1 MALPSGF
8 ILKKYQVLLTQRQNS
23 ASGMITDGTPFLYG
37 YIEQVNDLSD
47 MYIVGEYV
55 LFDGSDAIRFT
66 YDGILYFLTTE
77 NNLYLTEP
85 FIAP

>member
-47 MYIVGEYV
+47 LYIAGEYV
-55 LFDGSDAIRFT
+55 LFDASTAIRFT
-66 YDGILYFLTTE
+66 YDDVFYYLTTE
-77 NNLYLTEP
+77 DNLFLIEP
-85 FIAP
+85 YIAP

>member
-37 YIEQVNDLSD
+37 YIEQVNDLCD
-47 MYIVGEYV
+47 LYVVGEYV
-55 LFDGSDAIRFT
+55 LFDASTAIRFT
-66 YDGILYFLTTE
+66 YDDVFYYLTTE
-77 NNLYLTEP
+77 DNLFLIEP
-85 FIAP
+85 YIAP

>member
-37 YIEQVNDLSD
+37 YIEQVNDLCDLYS
-47 MYIVGEYV
+47 VGKYV
-55 LFDGSDAIRFT
+55 LFDASNAIRFT
-66 YDGILYFLTTE
+66 YDDVYYYLTTE
-77 NNLYLTEP
+77 DTLFLIEP
-85 FIAP
+85 YFAP

>member
-8 ILKKYQVLLTQRQNS
+8 ILKKYQVLLTQTQFS

-47 MYIVGEYV
+47 MYIAGEYV

-66 YDGILYFLTTE
+66 YDGIFYYLTTE

>member
-8 ILKKYQVLLTQRQNS
+8 VLKKYQVLLTQTQNS

-47 MYIVGEYV
+47 MYIAGEYV

-66 YDGILYFLTTE
+66 YDGIFYYLTTE

>member
-8 ILKKYQVLLTQRQNS
+8 ILKKYQVLLTQTQNS
-23 ASGMITDGTPFLYG
+23 ASGMVTDGTPFLYG

-47 MYIVGEYV
+47 MYIAGEYV
-55 LFDGSDAIRFT
+55 LFDASTAIRFT
-66 YDGILYFLTTE
+66 FDGIFYYLTTE

-85 FIAP
+85 YIAP

>member
-8 ILKKYQVLLTQRQNS
+8 ILKKYQVLLTQTQFS

-47 MYIVGEYV
+47 MYIAGE
-55 LFDGSDAIRFT
+55 
-66 YDGILYFLTTE
+66 
-77 NNLYLTEP
+77 
-85 FIAP
+85 

>member
-37 YIEQVNDLSD
+37 YIEEVNDLSD
-47 MYIVGEYV
+47 LYVAGEYV
-55 LFDGSDAIRFT
+55 LFDASTAIRFT
-66 YDGILYFLTTE
+66 YDDVFYYLTTE
-77 NNLYLTEP
+77 DNLFLIEP
-85 FIAP
+85 YFAP

>member
-8 ILKKYQVLLTQRQNS
+8 ILKKYQVLLTQTQFS
-23 ASGMITDGTPFLYG
+23 ASGMVTDGTPFLYG

-47 MYIVGEYV
+47 MYIAGEYV
-55 LFDGSDAIRFT
+55 LFDGSNAIRFT
-66 YDGILYFLTTE
+66 YDGILYYLTTE

-85 FIAP
+85 YLTP